1 MTTQEKNIVLEGI
14 DLKQHYEV
22 SQGLFKPK
30 GIVKAVDG
38 VSFQVEAGKTLAVVG
53 ESGCGKSTLAR
64 QLTMIETPT
73 AGAINFNGKN
83 LLNLTGQAQ
92 KEARQRIQIIFQNP
106 YGSLNPR
113 KKVGHILEEPLVINS
128 EMTPVDR
135 KQRALYLL
143 EKVGLK
149 AEHYDRY
156 PHMFSGGQRQ
166 RIAIARGLMMN
177 PKVVVADEPVS
188 ALDVSVQAQ
197 VLNLMM
203 DIQQEFGLAY
213 VFISHD
219 LSVVEH
225 IADEVIVM
233 YLGRVVE
240 QGPTAQIFK
249 NPKHPYTRALLSS
262 TPRIK
267 PEQRIE
273 KIRLPGE
280 LPSPINPPMG
290 CAFHGRCKY
299 ADERCHHVTPE
310 LIAKEDGSKVRCFA
324 YEEGRLDY

>member
-1 MTTQEKNIVLEGI
+1 MTAQDKNVVLEGSL
-14 DLKQHYEV
+14 LKQHYEV
-22 SQGLFKPK
+22 SQGFLKPK
-30 GIVKAVDG
+30 GVVKALDG
-38 VSFQVEAGKTLAVVG
+38 VDFKVEAGKTLAVVG

-73 AGAINFNGKN
+73 AGSILFNGKD
-83 LLNLTGQAQ
+83 LLSLSGDAK

-113 KKVGHILEEPLVINS
+113 KKVGQILEEPLIINS
-128 EMTPVDR
+128 EMTTADR
-135 KQRALYLL
+135 KERAHYLL

-203 DIQQEFGLAY
+203 DIQEEFGLAY

-225 IADEVIVM
+225 IADEVMVM

-240 QGPTAQIFK
+240 QGPTEQIFS

-267 PEQRIE
+267 EEQRIE

-280 LPSPINPPMG
+280 LPSPLNPPMG

-299 ADERCHHVTPE
+299 ANERCHHVTPE
-310 LIAKEDGSKVRCFA
+310 LIAKDDGSQVRCFA

>member
-1 MTTQEKNIVLEGI
+1 MTKATTNPVLHGTG
-14 DLKQHYEV
+14 LKQYYQV
-22 SQGLFKPK
+22 SQGFMKPK

-38 VSFQVEAGKTLAVVG
+38 VDFSVDAGKTLAVVG
-53 ESGCGKSTLAR
+53 ESGCGKSSLAR

-73 AGAINFNGKN
+73 EGTLTFEGTN
-83 LLNLTGQAQ
+83 LLTLTTEEKA
-92 KEARQRIQIIFQNP
+92 KARQRIQIIFQNP

-113 KKVGHILEEPLVINS
+113 KKVGQILEEPLAINS
-128 EMTPVDR
+128 DMSKQER
-135 KQRALYLL
+135 KDRALYLL

-149 AEHYDRY
+149 TEHYDRY

-203 DIQQEFGLAY
+203 DLQEEFGLAY

-225 IADEVIVM
+225 IADDVIVM
-233 YLGRVVE
+233 YLGKVVE
-240 QGPTAQIFK
+240 RGTTKEIFET
-249 NPKHPYTRALLSS
+249 PQHPYTLALLSS
-262 TPRIK
+262 TPRID
-267 PEQRIE
+267 PEHRIE

-280 LPSPINPPMG
+280 LPSPLNPPSG

-299 ADERCHHVTPE
+299 ANERCSTETPV
-310 LIAKEDGSKVRCFA
+310 LIAAEGKSDVACFA
-324 YEEGRLDY
+324 VEEGRMD

>member
-1 MTTQEKNIVLEGI
+1 MSTENAVVLQGTN
-14 DLKQHYEV
+14 LKQHYRV
-22 SQGLFKPK
+22 SQGLFKPQ
-30 GIVKAVDG
+30 GIVKALDG
-38 VSFQVEAGKTLAVVG
+38 VDFEVAAGKTLAVVG

-73 AGAINFNGKN
+73 SGKIQFNGKD
-83 LLNLTGQAQ
+83 LLTLEGEEK
-92 KEARQRIQIIFQNP
+92 KEARERIQIIFQNP

-128 EMTPVDR
+128 EMNPAGR
-135 KQRALYLL
+135 KERALYLL
-143 EKVGLK
+143 ERVGLK

-166 RIAIARGLMMN
+166 RIAIARGLMLN

-203 DIQQEFGLAY
+203 DLQEEFGLAY
-213 VFISHD
+213 IFISHD

-225 IADEVIVM
+225 IADEVMVM

-240 QGPTAQIFK
+240 QGPAEQIFK
-249 NPKHPYTRALLSS
+249 APKHPYTRALLSS
-262 TPRIK
+262 TPRIN
-267 PEQRIE
+267 PQQRIE

-280 LPSPINPPMG
+280 LPSPLNPPLG

-299 ADERCHHVTPE
+299 ADEHCHHVTPE
-310 LIAKEDGSKVRCFA
+310 LITKDDGSLVRCFGH
-324 YEEGRLDY
+324 EQNRLDY